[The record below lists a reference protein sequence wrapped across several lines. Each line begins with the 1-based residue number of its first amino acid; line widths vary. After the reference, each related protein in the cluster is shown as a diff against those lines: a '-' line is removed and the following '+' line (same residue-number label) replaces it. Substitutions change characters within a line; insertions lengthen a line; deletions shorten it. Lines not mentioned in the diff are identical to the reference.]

1 MTQDDREHV
10 NKFMTMLVGMQDS
23 IANFEAHIF
32 AVEKQLSEFM
42 AKCEYKPTVDD
53 QWTESRL
60 RYLEMRERQIRKIL
74 KIGADTVEK

>member
-1 MTQDDREHV
+1 MNQEDKEHV
-10 NKFMTMLVGMQDS
+10 NKFLSLLATIQDS
-23 IANFEAHIF
+23 VTNLEAHIF
-32 AVEKQLSEFM
+32 SVEKQLAEFM

-74 KIGADTVEK
+74 KIGAESVG